1 MNLKSMA
8 AAVEKLLGKADAEFK
23 SELETLKATVSG
35 TLTQLQA
42 DLATA
47 TASIASLG
55 TAKAELETS
64 VQELTGK
71 LSSANKVETDAIATL
86 RSHLAT
92 LPGQDKTRLETAT
105 LSELL
110 TLQQNA
116 VNAALAATG
125 VKLESLPSGGTLPGK
140 GQSKTMAR
148 ADFEALD
155 FKARNEFIG
164 TGGKLKD

>member
-125 VKLESLPSGGTLPGK
+125 VKLESLPAGGSLPGK
-140 GQSKTMAR
+140 DKVKSLAR
-148 ADFEALD
+148 TDFEALD
-155 FKARNEFIG
+155 FAARNEFIRN
-164 TGGKLKD
+164 GGKLVD

>member
-1 MNLKSMA
+1 MNLKEIIAKVTGLEQRAEA
-8 AAVEKLLGKADAEFK
+8 AFKAEV
-23 SELETLKATVSG
+23 ETLKAAVNG
-35 TLTQLQA
+35 TIAQLQA
-42 DLATA
+42 NLA

-92 LPGQDKTRLETAT
+92 LPGQDKTKLETAT

-116 VNAALAATG
+116 VNAAIAATG
-125 VKLESLPSGGTLPGK
+125 VKLETLPAGGSLPGK
-140 GQSKTMAR
+140 GHAKTMSS
-148 ADFEALD
+148 ADFAALD
-155 FKARNEFIG
+155 FTARNEFIRN
-164 TGGKLKD
+164 GGKLVD